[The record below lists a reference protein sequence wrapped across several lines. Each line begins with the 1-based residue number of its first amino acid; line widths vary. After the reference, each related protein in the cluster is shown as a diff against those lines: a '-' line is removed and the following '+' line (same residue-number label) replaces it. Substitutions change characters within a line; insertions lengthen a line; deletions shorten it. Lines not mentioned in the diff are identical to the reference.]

1 MLDDVLA
8 IPDHLRD
15 ALWRVES
22 ARLEPADAAGL
33 MVCGM
38 GGSAIGGDLA
48 AAALGDRLTRPL
60 LTVRGYELPSWA
72 TPEWTVLCSSYSGD
86 TEETLACFAAAEA
99 LGARRI
105 VASTGGALVEDAREA
120 GVPVIG
126 LPGLL
131 PAPRTAVAY
140 MLVCAAEVAALGGHR
155 PPGSHR
161 DRRRGRL
168 PGRAVRR
175 AAGPRRGAG
184 RLVSTGR
191 VPVIVRL
198 RPHRAG
204 RPSLEDAD
212 QRERRSSTPS
222 SPSCPRPTTTR
233 SAAGRASAFSAVL
246 LEDSDQHPRERRR
259 FELTGEAIAGR
270 RRRGDPH
277 RDAGRDPRRPPAL
290 GDDAR
295 RPRLARPS
303 QGARSRPAAGRGDR
317 GFQGGSG
324 QALARGGVG
333 PSGSLSKT
341 RGRAAL
347 ECFGEGPPTAH
358 PRSGLRVPKL

>member
-1 MLDDVLA
+1 MLDDALA

-22 ARLEPADAAGL
+22 ARLEPGEAAGL

-60 LTVRGYELPSWA
+60 LTVRGYEIPSWA

-105 VASTGGALVEDAREA
+105 VASTGGALVEEARGA

-140 MLVCAAEVAALGGHR
+140 MLVCAAEVAALGGVAPRIHTELDAAAAFLAEQ
-155 PPGSHR
+155 SA
-161 DRRRGRL
+161 DL
-168 PGRAVRR
+168 RAL
-175 AAGPRRGAG
+175 AAEVAG
-184 RLVSTGR
+184 RIAEAA
-191 VPVIVRL
+191 PVVVGADLTAPVAR
-198 RPHRAG
+198 RWKTQVNENA
-204 RPSLEDAD
+204 DA
-212 QRERRSSTPS
+212 Q
-222 SPSCPRPTTTR
+222 
-233 SAAGRASAFSAVL
+233 AFFSELPEADHNEICAWSGDGFAAVL

-259 FELTGEAIAGR
+259 FELTAEAIATSGAEAIR
-270 RRRGDPH
+270 IETRGETRIARLLWATMLGDLVSLELAEAREVDPLPVPAI
-277 RDAGRDPRRPPAL
+277 DTLKTAL
-290 GDDAR
+290 GK
-295 RPRLARPS
+295 P
-303 QGARSRPAAGRGDR
+303 
-317 GFQGGSG
+317 
-324 QALARGGVG
+324 
-333 PSGSLSKT
+333 
-341 RGRAAL
+341 
-347 ECFGEGPPTAH
+347 
-358 PRSGLRVPKL
+358 